1 MGVFQLTEASS
12 LALRMVAALE
22 DKMSPAQ
29 EAYDTFVEAT
39 RMQLGEAE
47 RTEENLSSIRPNY
60 SPSSD

>member
-1 MGVFQLTEASS
+1 
-12 LALRMVAALE
+12 MVAALE

-29 EAYDTFVEAT
+29 EAYDTFVEA

>member
-29 EAYDTFVEAT
+29 EAYDTFVEA